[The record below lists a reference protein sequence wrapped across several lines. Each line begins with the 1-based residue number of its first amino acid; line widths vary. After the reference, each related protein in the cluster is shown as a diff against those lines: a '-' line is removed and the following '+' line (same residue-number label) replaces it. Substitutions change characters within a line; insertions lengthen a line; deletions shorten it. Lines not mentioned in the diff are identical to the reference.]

1 MNEEKKKSLDTIGFY
16 FLMSLI
22 GLSVLSVVGYLFY
35 TLIFG

>member
-16 FLMSLI
+16 LLMSLI
-22 GLSVLSVVGYLFY
+22 GLTVLTVVGYLFY